1 MIMFAIHE
9 TFLTFESDSSKNH
22 CCFFR
27 YKMRKH
33 EFKISDERAKQL
45 RMYSGK
51 ANASFLEF
59 ETVLPSK
66 VDVRNKMKNTVRAA
80 KRTKMVSIV
89 TISKRVVMPS
99 GFFFMYQMIM
109 VLRK

>member
-1 MIMFAIHE
+1 MRVFTIHE

-33 EFKISDERAKQL
+33 EFKISDERFKHL
-45 RMYSGK
+45 RMYSV
-51 ANASFLEF
+51 NENTIFLEL
-59 ETVLPSK
+59 EIALPSK
-66 VDVRNKMKNTVRAA
+66 IDVRNKMKNTAMVT
-80 KRTKMVSIV
+80 KRIKMVSIV
-89 TISKRVVMPS
+89 IISKEVVVPS

-109 VLRK
+109 M

>member
-1 MIMFAIHE
+1 MIVFTIHE

-33 EFKISDERAKQL
+33 EFKISDEKFKQI
-45 RMYSGK
+45 RMYII
-51 ANASFLEF
+51 NDNTSFPAF
-59 ETVLPSK
+59 GMVLPSTM
-66 VDVRNKMKNTVRAA
+66 DVRNKMKRTVMVA
-80 KRTKMVSIV
+80 KRIKMVSTV
-89 TISKRVVMPS
+89 TISKRVVVPS

-109 VLRK
+109 V

>member
-1 MIMFAIHE
+1 MIIFTIHE

-27 YKMRKH
+27 YKMRKQ
-33 EFKISDERAKQL
+33 EFKISDERVKQL
-45 RMYSGK
+45 RMYSGN

-59 ETVLPSK
+59 EMLSPSK
-66 VDVRNKMKNTVRAA
+66 IDVRNKMKNKVRAA
-80 KRTKMVSIV
+80 KRTTMVSMV
-89 TISKRVVMPS
+89 TISKGVVVPS

-109 VLRK
+109 V

>member
-1 MIMFAIHE
+1 MSVFKIHE

-33 EFKISDERAKQL
+33 EFKISDERVKQL
-45 RMYSGK
+45 RMYSGNV
-51 ANASFLEF
+51 NASFLEF
-59 ETVLPSK
+59 GMVLPSII
-66 VDVRNKMKNTVRAA
+66 DVTNKMKNIVMFA
-80 KRTKMVSIV
+80 KRIKMVSIV
-89 TISKRVVMPS
+89 TISKRVVVPS

-109 VLRK
+109 M